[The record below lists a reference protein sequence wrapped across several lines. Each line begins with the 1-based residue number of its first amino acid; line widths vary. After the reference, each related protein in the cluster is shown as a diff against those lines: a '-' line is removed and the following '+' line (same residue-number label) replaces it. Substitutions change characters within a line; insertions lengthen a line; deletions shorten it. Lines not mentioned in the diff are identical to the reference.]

1 MKTNKISII
10 TVVYNAEDVIQNT
23 IESVLNQN
31 YKNFEYIIIDGA
43 SDDGTVDIVNKYRDQ
58 ITYFISE
65 SDNGIYDAMN
75 KGIDIAQGDWINIM
89 NAGDTFV
96 NDNVLSEVADTLDY
110 NFSFVYG
117 DRYRVNENNEKR
129 YENAG
134 RIEDTLTQEVVF
146 HQALFT
152 KSTLLKKLKY
162 NTCYSLASDFE
173 FVVKSWKNNE
183 KFKYIHIPIANF
195 LEGGRSRQQYLKAQL
210 EAIKIIFDYQE
221 DKMRWKENIYFEHF
235 ILSNIGYILNKNL
248 QEAKSK
254 YPNFRLLP
262 TIRDKSLYIKTNIE
276 DKEIDNFLKVMNS
289 PLSFIDGLIPYENHE
304 VSTQGILFEKIDKLS
319 KIKFSSNPLG
329 KYKAYKNILKE
340 FNQIKN
346 FNYLK
351 NKSIS
356 SKNKTIKPTF
366 TVITVTYNAENYLE
380 ETIRSIVEQE
390 NIYFEYIIID
400 GASKDNTLQIIKDY
414 ESKIDFFISEP
425 DNGLYDA
432 MNKGIE
438 KAKGEYVIFM
448 NAGDTFSENNILDN
462 VKKTIS
468 LNVDDV
474 VYGDRFYISESG
486 QVDLQKAKPIETVF
500 ERMPFGHQSCF
511 IKRELL
517 QARPF
522 NTTYKYAAD
531 YDMIID
537 FYLQEKKFKY
547 IEIPV
552 CNFLHGGESES
563 GIRPYVEVLKILF
576 DNCKDKEQIKQNH
589 YYKAF
594 KNNVNSLLEI

>member
-10 TVVYNAEDVIQNT
+10 TVVYNAENIIQNT

-43 SDDGTVDIVNKYRDQ
+43 SSDATVDIINKYKDQ

-65 SDNGIYDAMN
+65 PDNGIYDAMN

-96 NDNVLSEVADTLDY
+96 NDSVLSEVSNTLDC

-117 DRYRVNENNEKR
+117 DRYRVHENNEKT

-134 RIEDTLTQEVVF
+134 KIEDTLTQEVVF

-152 KSTLLKKLKY
+152 KSTLLKELKY
-162 NTCYSLASDFE
+162 NTCYSLAADFE

-183 KFKYIHIPIANF
+183 KFKYIHIPIVNF

-221 DKMRWKENIYFEHF
+221 DKTKWKQNIYFEHF
-235 ILSNIGYILNKNL
+235 VLSNIGSILNKNL
-248 QEAKSK
+248 QAFKRT
-254 YPNFRLLP
+254 YPNFKLLP
-262 TIRDKSLYIKTNIE
+262 MTRDKSLYITSNIE
-276 DKEIDNFLKVMNS
+276 DKEIDKLLKVVND
-289 PLSFIDGLIPYENHE
+289 PFSFIDGLMPDKKDE
-304 VSTQGILFEKIDKLS
+304 VHTQDILLGKIDKLS
-319 KIKFSSNPLG
+319 KIKFSSNPLQ
-329 KYKAYKNILKE
+329 KYQAYRNVLKE
-340 FNQIKN
+340 FHQIQKIDH
-346 FNYLK
+346 LK
-351 NKSIS
+351 NQS
-356 SKNKTIKPTF
+356 SSNHNKTIKPTF
-366 TVITVTYNAENYLE
+366 TVITVTYNAESYLK
-380 ETIRSIVEQE
+380 ETIKSIIEQK
-390 NIYFEYIIID
+390 NVDFEYIIID

-414 ESKIDFFISEP
+414 ESKIDFWISEP
-425 DNGLYDA
+425 DDGLYDA

-438 KAKGEYVIFM
+438 KANGKYVIFM
-448 NAGDTFSENNILDN
+448 NAGDTFSENNILNN
-462 VKKTIS
+462 VKEAI
-468 LNVDDV
+468 NPDIDDI
-474 VYGDRFYISESG
+474 VYGDRFYINESG
-486 QVDLQKAKPIETVF
+486 QIDLQKAKPIETVF

-511 IKRELL
+511 VKRELL
-517 QARPF
+517 QIRSF

-531 YDMIID
+531 YDMIVD
-537 FYLQEKKFKY
+537 FYLQKKRFKY
-547 IEIPV
+547 LEIPI
-552 CNFLHGGESES
+552 CNFLYGGESES
-563 GIRPYVEVLKILF
+563 GIRPYLEVLKIVF

-594 KNNVNSLLEI
+594 KNNVDLLLEI